1 MSYPFKKIEKKWQE
15 YWENHKTFKTSEDT
29 NKPKFYVLDM
39 FPYPSGA
46 GLHVGHPEGYTATDI
61 IARYKRHC
69 GFNVLHPMGWD
80 AFGLPAERYAMQTGI
95 HPAITTKKNIENF
108 KRQLKSLGFSYDWD
122 REIDTTDPSYYK
134 WTQWIFLKIFNSYFD
149 PVEKKAKPITE
160 LPIPEELQKP
170 EKKKE
175 REEYINKHRLA
186 YLHEAPV
193 NYCPELET
201 VLANEEVEEW
211 TSKGYT
217 IVRKPMKQW
226 MLRITAYAER
236 LLEDLKLVDWPSSTI
251 ELQKNWIGRSEGA
264 LIYFDFEEKLKKKL
278 QQNGFSG
285 TLEVFTTRPDT
296 LFGVTYMVLAPEH
309 PIVSLITSEEQRLA
323 VENYIDQTLRKT
335 ELERTSQ
342 GIETEKTGVFT
353 GAYVLHPFTN
363 EKIPVWISD
372 YVLLSYGTGAIM
384 AVPAHDERD
393 FLFAK
398 KFHLPIKT
406 VVAPVGEKDYE
417 VSTQA
422 FTEDGIS
429 INSEFLNG
437 LSTKEAK
444 KTMIQQL
451 EKYNKGKFHVT
462 YKLRD
467 WLFSRQRYWGEP
479 IPISYDEEGNFVP
492 ENEENLPLVLPDS
505 KDFKPVETGES
516 PLAKIKDWVEY
527 IHPKLKKKLRREVNT
542 MPQWAGSCWYYLRYI
557 DPHNDKMFVDPQKER
572 FWMQPN
578 GVDLYIGGAEH
589 AVLHLLYARFWH
601 KVLYDL
607 GYVSTPEPFYK
618 LVHQGIILGEDNQK
632 MSKSRGNVI
641 NPDDVVEQYG
651 ADAFRM
657 YEMFMGPLE
666 MMKPW
671 SSKAIEG
678 VFRFLGRVFRL
689 YTIEKDGEYILNQ
702 ELIEEPEEALKPER
716 DYWINLTI
724 KNVTENIEK
733 IRFNKAISDMMI
745 FINEAYKIKKIGKK
759 AASDFVIL
767 LSPFAP
773 HLAEELWN
781 LLGNQNTIEYEPWP
795 TYDSSKIVQE
805 KVEVVF
811 QVNGKIRSK
820 KMLPIDLEEEE
831 LKKEALNEPN
841 VQKHIEGK
849 NIIKIITVK
858 NKLVNIVIK

>member
-15 YWENHKTFKTSEDT
+15 YWEKSKTFKTIEDKE
-29 NKPKFYVLDM
+29 KPKFYVLDM
-39 FPYPSGA
+39 FPYPSGS

-69 GFNVLHPMGWD
+69 GYNVLHPMGWD

-122 REIDTTDPSYYK
+122 REINTTDPSYYK

-149 PVEKKAKPITE
+149 PVEKKAKPISE

-175 REEYINKHRLA
+175 REKYINKHRLA

-193 NYCPELET
+193 NYCPELGT

-217 IVRKPMKQW
+217 VIRKPMKQW

-236 LLEDLKLVDWPSSTI
+236 LLEDLKLVDWPQSTI

-264 LIYFDFEEKLKKKL
+264 LIYFDFEESIKEKLKKN
-278 QQNGFSG
+278 QFPEY
-285 TLEVFTTRPDT
+285 LEVFTTRPDT
-296 LFGVTYMVLAPEH
+296 LFGVTYMVIAPEH
-309 PIVSLITSEEQRLA
+309 PIVSIITTEEHRIE

-342 GIETEKTGVFT
+342 GIDAKKTGVFT
-353 GAYVLHPFTN
+353 GAYVIHPFTG

-398 KFHLPIKT
+398 TFHLPIKT
-406 VVAPVGEKDYE
+406 VVAPEDNPDYE
-417 VSTQA
+417 VVSEA
-422 FTEDGIS
+422 FVEDGVC

-437 LSTKEAK
+437 LKTEEAK
-444 KTMIQQL
+444 KEMIKVL
-451 EKYNKGKFHVT
+451 EQYNKGKFHVT

-492 ENEENLPLVLPDS
+492 EEEENLPLTLPESD
-505 KDFKPVETGES
+505 DFKPVETGES
-516 PLAKIKDWVEY
+516 PLAKIKEWVEY
-527 IHPKLKKKLRREVNT
+527 YHPKLKKKLRRETNT

-557 DPHNDKMFVDPQKER
+557 DPNNDKMFVDPEKER
-572 FWMQPN
+572 YWMQPK

-601 KVLYDL
+601 KILYDL

-618 LVHQGIILGEDNQK
+618 LVHQGIILGEDGQK

-641 NPDDVVEQYG
+641 NPDEVVEQYG

-666 MMKPW
+666 VMKPW

-678 VFRFLGRVFRL
+678 VFRFLNRVFRL
-689 YTIEKDGEYILNQ
+689 YTIEKDGTYQLNH
-702 ELIEEPEEALKPER
+702 ELLEEPEEDLKEER

-724 KNVTENIEK
+724 KNVTENIER

-745 FINEAYKIKKIGKK
+745 FINEAYRIKKIGKK
-759 AASDFVIL
+759 AAKDFVLL

-781 LLGNQNTIEYEPWP
+781 LLGHNNTIEFEPWP
-795 TYDSSKIVQE
+795 NYEPEKIKKE
-805 KVEVVF
+805 EVEIVF
-811 QVNGKIRSK
+811 QVNGRVRGK
-820 KMLPIDLEEEE
+820 KMLPINLEEEN

-841 VQKHIEGK
+841 VKKHIEGK
-849 NIIKIITVK
+849 NIIKIICVK
-858 NKLVNIVIK
+858 NKLVNIVVK